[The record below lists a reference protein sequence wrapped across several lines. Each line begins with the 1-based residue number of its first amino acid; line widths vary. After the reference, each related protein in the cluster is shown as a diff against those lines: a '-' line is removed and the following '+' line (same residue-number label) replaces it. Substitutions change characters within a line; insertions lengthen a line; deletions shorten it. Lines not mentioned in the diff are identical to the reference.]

1 MKRIN
6 RGIPRAAVPVPGPPS
21 GAESDR
27 RWARP
32 TPGRLLWA
40 AVAVAAL
47 AAQLAAPAAVAGSV
61 DPPPGAAATQSAAPD
76 PTPGP
81 PADPAPEPTAAPSA
95 EPVVPA
101 VPSAAPPPA
110 PQPTSAPPTSAAPT
124 PPPTSAPPTK
134 PPPTSTPKP
143 PPVVKPVYRYVLA
156 PATARSRPGVGNGVV
171 VHRLARGAQVQLV
184 QAGPVWSHIRSGARH
199 AWIRSD
205 GMASSRPAPL
215 PRNPRS
221 SFVLV
226 NKKYPLVPAKY
237 APKTVAVAGVRLTPA
252 AAKAH
257 AAMVKAAARD
267 GVRLRTLSGY
277 RSYATQASLFAHYQ
291 RLYGTAYAS
300 RISARPGTSEHQ
312 TGLAVDFGAAN
323 GQCRL
328 LACFGSTREG
338 KWLAAN
344 AARHGFILRYPR
356 GAEAVTGYSYE
367 PWHYR
372 FVGAVT
378 AGSMKSQRTP
388 TYEQHL
394 YVAP

>member
-1 MKRIN
+1 MTRIN
-6 RGIPRAAVPVPGPPS
+6 RGIPRAAVAVPGPPT
-21 GAESDR
+21 GAESVR
-27 RWARP
+27 RGARP
-32 TPGRLLWA
+32 TSGRLLWA
-40 AVAVAAL
+40 TVAVVAL

-61 DPPPGAAATQSAAPD
+61 DPPTGVAATQTAAPD

-81 PADPAPEPTAAPSA
+81 PADPTPEPTAAPTA
-95 EPVVPA
+95 GPVVPA

-110 PQPTSAPPTSAAPT
+110 PQPTTSAPPTSAAPS
-124 PPPTSAPPTK
+124 PPPTSTPPTK

-143 PPVVKPVYRYVLA
+143 PPVVKPVHRYVLA
-156 PATARSRPGVGNGVV
+156 PATTRSRPGAGNGVV

-184 QAGPVWSHIRSGARH
+184 EAGPAWSHIRSGTRH

-221 SFVLV
+221 AFVLV
-226 NKKYPLVPAKY
+226 NKKYPLSPAKY

-312 TGLAVDFGAAN
+312 TGLAVDYGAAN

-356 GAEAVTGYSYE
+356 GSETVTGYSYE

-378 AGSMKSQRTP
+378 AGAM
-388 TYEQHL
+388 
-394 YVAP
+394 